1 MLASLLALHD
11 NCHVVMLGDH
21 YQKDQKGDISH
32 GDNWGYVFKLQE
44 KLYLMGVVLTYYRI
58 LMSFKA
64 LRADLSKGNMA
75 WYIIIPKTLN

>member
-1 MLASLLALHD
+1 M
-11 NCHVVMLGDH
+11 
-21 YQKDQKGDISH
+21 
-32 GDNWGYVFKLQE
+32 GYIFKLQE

-75 WYIIIPKTLN
+75 GYIIIPKST